1 MKHCVCQDT
10 GPFRSDV
17 KGVLIGKLG
26 AALKIERCD
35 NCEIYPS
42 DEEAADAY
50 VKKHGGRW
58 ASGTFWFPGGPS
70 DG

>member
-1 MKHCVCQDT
+1 MKRCACQDS
-10 GPFRSDV
+10 GIFRSDV
-17 KGVLIGKLG
+17 KGVLIGTLG

-35 NCEIYPS
+35 TCQVYAS
-42 DEEAADAY
+42 DEEAAQAY

-58 ASGTFWFPGGPS
+58 MTGTFWFPGGA

>member
-1 MKHCVCQDT
+1 MKHCVCRDT
-10 GPFRSDV
+10 GPFQSDV

-26 AALKIERCD
+26 AALQRECCD
-35 NCEIYPS
+35 SGQIYPS
-42 DEEAADAY
+42 DEEAAEAY

-58 ASGTFWFPGGPS
+58 MTGTFWFPGGPS